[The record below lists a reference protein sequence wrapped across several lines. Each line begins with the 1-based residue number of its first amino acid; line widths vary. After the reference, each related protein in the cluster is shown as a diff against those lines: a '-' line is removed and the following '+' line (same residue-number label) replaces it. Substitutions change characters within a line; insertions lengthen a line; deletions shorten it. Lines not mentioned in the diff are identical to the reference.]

1 MSDEL
6 YRIYGFDPKEGVPS
20 WEERQQRVHPEDRN
34 NWRKAIEKATREKSD
49 CEMEF
54 RILLPDGTVKWIH
67 SVSHPVL
74 TATGELVEFVGSSSD
89 VTERKLA
96 EEALERL
103 RKLEAELAHM
113 NRVSVMGEMAASLAH
128 EIKQPITAA
137 TTNAQICLWL
147 LEKEKLDVSE
157 MREASS
163 AVAQSVRRAADI
175 IDRVRALFKKSA
187 QDREL
192 VDVNQVVREIDAML
206 RNESRVS
213 SVMTNL
219 QLSDSVPQV
228 KGDRVQLQQ
237 VVMNLML
244 NAIEA
249 MKDSGGELV
258 VTSARTDGG
267 QVLVSVS
274 DCGVGLPKGK
284 EEHVFDAFF
293 TTVPTRALMNLPA
306 GANVFVIDDDEEV
319 RASIQRLLKTVGLQG
334 QTFARAQ
341 DFLQLKT
348 PEVPSCLVLDVRLP
362 GMSGL
367 EVQRQL
373 VAAGINIPIIFI
385 SAHADVDMAVR
396 AMKLG
401 AVEFL
406 TKPFRPQELVDVIQ
420 QTLQRDAARLR
431 EQGDTAALQQRY
443 RTLTARERQV
453 MDLFASGLSTKQ
465 MASKLGV
472 TEVTAAVHRGHVMQK
487 MHAGSPAELGRMAE
501 KLNLSSTKE
510 S

>member
-1 MSDEL
+1 
-6 YRIYGFDPKEGVPS
+6 
-20 WEERQQRVHPEDRN
+20 
-34 NWRKAIEKATREKSD
+34 
-49 CEMEF
+49 
-54 RILLPDGTVKWIH
+54 
-67 SVSHPVL
+67 
-74 TATGELVEFVGSSSD
+74 
-89 VTERKLA
+89 
-96 EEALERL
+96 
-103 RKLEAELAHM
+103 
-113 NRVSVMGEMAASLAH
+113 
-128 EIKQPITAA
+128 
-137 TTNAQICLWL
+137 
-147 LEKEKLDVSE
+147 
-157 MREASS
+157 
-163 AVAQSVRRAADI
+163 
-175 IDRVRALFKKSA
+175 
-187 QDREL
+187 
-192 VDVNQVVREIDAML
+192 
-206 RNESRVS
+206 
-213 SVMTNL
+213 
-219 QLSDSVPQV
+219 
-228 KGDRVQLQQ
+228 
-237 VVMNLML
+237 
-244 NAIEA
+244 
-249 MKDSGGELV
+249 
-258 VTSARTDGG
+258 
-267 QVLVSVS
+267 
-274 DCGVGLPKGK
+274 
-284 EEHVFDAFF
+284 
-293 TTVPTRALMNLPA
+293 MNLPA

-487 MHAGSPAELGRMAE
+487 MQAGSPAELGRMAE